1 MRFVAQSFL
10 KGSLKSHQRNS
21 KHFARARRNDA
32 VYIQSYGWKG
42 WRACAWNTP
51 ASMKDGSGE
60 KTGFHL
66 NHLFPLY
73 KGGEKSSDL
82 KEFFHNKG
90 TSMSWLSLALYM
102 R

>member
-1 MRFVAQSFL
+1 MGGTGMIAGDISKKVFLTHHKEHEGLTFDEQNSCTSVRFVAQSFL

-42 WRACAWNTP
+42 WRACACNTP

-60 KTGFHL
+60 KTGFH
-66 NHLFPLY
+66 
-73 KGGEKSSDL
+73 
-82 KEFFHNKG
+82 
-90 TSMSWLSLALYM
+90 
-102 R
+102 